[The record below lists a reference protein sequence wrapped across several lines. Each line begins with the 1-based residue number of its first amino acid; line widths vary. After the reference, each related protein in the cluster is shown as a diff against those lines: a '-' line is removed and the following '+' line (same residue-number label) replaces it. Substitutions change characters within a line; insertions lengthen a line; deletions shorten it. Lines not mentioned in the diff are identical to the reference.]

1 MKVLNIINDFG
12 LDEIKKQ
19 RLPIPNIDYIT
30 LFELVTHPKFAKPS
44 LNEEIIKEDI
54 DENYEECLKFNEKIV
69 EIIRHSL
76 DQKEKEDHY
85 FQKADIDYEAF
96 LEQKQFLRGTCR
108 NYKVIKELLQHYYTN
123 YAMLSEW
130 RENSRQI
137 YLIDKDFMEELA
149 ATRKIKIYPKLYKNL
164 PYSTFVLSAS
174 DESEIFFVSV
184 IATED
189 CLKIIFLQSSKS
201 KNMCTHGSEMVY
213 ALEEGKDYLDF
224 DFKDEGN
231 VEKYYAKCIE
241 DIPIDTMLLQFCTYL
256 ISEKPDV
263 SNIREPKKSTTVN
276 KEESKDNK
284 KTESKIKDVQI
295 AEVGYRYG
303 KAIKLA
309 KKEEMR
315 KSINAS
321 NACDDNGIKEVKRR
335 GHVRPY
341 MRCAHWHSYWT
352 GKKDGSE
359 ERKIIVKW
367 LPPTYCSGIMN
378 DIVIRKVSK

>member
-1 MKVLNIINDFG
+1 MKVLDIINDFG
-12 LDEIKKQ
+12 LEEIREQ
-19 RLPIPNIDYIT
+19 RLPIPNIDYKT

-44 LNEEIIKEDI
+44 LDKESIRDDI
-54 DENYEECLKFNEKIV
+54 DKNHEECLEFNEKIV
-69 EIIRHSL
+69 KIIRHSL
-76 DQKEKEDHY
+76 EQKEKENLY
-85 FQKADIDYEAF
+85 FQKADIDYKTF
-96 LEQKQFLRGTCR
+96 LEQKQLLRGACN
-108 NYKVIKELLQHYYTN
+108 NYKVIKDLLQNYYAN

-130 RENSRQI
+130 KENSRQI
-137 YLIDKDFMEELA
+137 YLIDKDFMKELA

-189 CLKIIFLQSSKS
+189 CLKIIFLQSSES

-213 ALEEGKDYLDF
+213 ALEEGMDYLDF
-224 DFKDEGN
+224 NYEDEEN
-231 VEKYYAKCIE
+231 IEEFYSKCMN
-241 DIPIDTMLLQFCTYL
+241 DIPIDAMLLQFCTYL

-263 SNIREPKKSTTVN
+263 SNIHEPNKNVTVYKDENKDDKKA
-276 KEESKDNK
+276 EL
-284 KTESKIKDVQI
+284 KIKDTQV

-303 KAIKLA
+303 KAIRLA
-309 KKEEMR
+309 KKEE
-315 KSINAS
+315 KNKTIHES
-321 NACDDNGIKEVKRR
+321 NACDNNEIKEIKRR

-367 LPPTYCSGIMN
+367 LPPTYCSGITN
-378 DIVIRKVSK
+378 EVVVRRVTK